1 MTVNR
6 EQVDLE
12 GAIVFV
18 EITDLHAVLKL
29 RHFNLFESPG

>member
-1 MTVNR
+1 MAVNQ
-6 EQVDLE
+6 EQVDPE
-12 GAIVFV
+12 GTIVFV